1 MWIDILHRVDI
12 KFFLFGLYIGFKL
25 VSCDEESMSLSL
37 RCQSHTKN
45 NETSFMVDG
54 ALWSQPCFHNRWC
67 HHSCICFY
75 FIFGLI

>member
-54 ALWSQPCFHNRWC
+54 ALWMRGTP
-67 HHSCICFY
+67 I
-75 FIFGLI
+75 LISWLAREILHIS